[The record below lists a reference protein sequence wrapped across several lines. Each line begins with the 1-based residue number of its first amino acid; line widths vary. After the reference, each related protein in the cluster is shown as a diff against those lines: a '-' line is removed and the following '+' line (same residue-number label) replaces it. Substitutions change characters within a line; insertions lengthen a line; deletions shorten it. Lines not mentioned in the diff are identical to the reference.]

1 MLYVYAVATGAFA
14 ISTII
19 TAILF
24 VMAINKISKA
34 EKEINGLLK
43 HWKSILIFLILICTV
58 NLIAIYRNA
67 DLIIPSIL
75 LCVIG
80 IIIEIYI
87 WVKLYSSWNQLD
99 I

>member
-14 ISTII
+14 ISAII

-24 VMAINKISKA
+24 VMAINKVSKA

-43 HWKSILIFLILICTV
+43 HWKSIFIFLILICTV

>member
-1 MLYVYAVATGAFA
+1 MLYVYAVATSAFA

-24 VMAINKISKA
+24 VMAINKMSKA

-43 HWKSILIFLILICTV
+43 HWKSIFIFLILICTV